1 MEKTEKENCPQI
13 FKIEDESLNEIEKI
27 CLGNRTERLTKV
39 YAISRTNIP
48 DFAIKMKEMLFRE
61 YTEGLKE
68 IKGNSREDVELFNG
82 VARHFGHRLIQIQI
96 KFQKVAVEYEMLE
109 GVQQALKDK
118 YDEIKEMVKR
128 LNMVKAARELRRRFN
143 NWKSHLK
150 ESPAWNYCRIEKE
163 QGSKIKEF
171 ADGHFNPS
179 ISAMLNPDTDFQ
191 SGYYMIR
198 HKYKISVELWKC
210 QERNSW
216 FVISVI
222 MPNKQDWV
230 EVIRLRE
237 RMGEVALKNNL
248 NVLIGG
254 SRYDYRWFDA
264 RIKLERKREKDALN
278 LMEKVKQVSFKI
290 AEASYEMDRKLKDWK
305 LEEIRRE
312 TGEDN

>member
-1 MEKTEKENCPQI
+1 
-13 FKIEDESLNEIEKI
+13 
-27 CLGNRTERLTKV
+27 
-39 YAISRTNIP
+39 
-48 DFAIKMKEMLFRE
+48 MKEMLFRE

-68 IKGNSREDVELFNG
+68 IKGNSREDVELFNSI
-82 VARHFGHRLIQIQI
+82 ARHFGHRLIQIQL

-109 GVQQALKDK
+109 GVQQALEDK
-118 YDEIKEMVKR
+118 YNEIKETVKR
-128 LNMVKAARELRRRFN
+128 LNVVKAAKELRRRFN
-143 NWKSHLK
+143 NWKRQLK

-171 ADGHFNPS
+171 AEGHFNPS
-179 ISAMLNPDTDFQ
+179 ISAMLNPDRDFQ
-191 SGYYMIR
+191 FGYYMIR
-198 HKYKISVELWKC
+198 HKYKICVELWRC
-210 QERNSW
+210 QERESW

-222 MPNKQDWV
+222 SPNKQDWV

-237 RMGEVALKNNL
+237 RMGEMARRNNL

-254 SRYDYRWFDA
+254 SRYDYRWFDV

-278 LMEKVKQVSFKI
+278 VLEKVKQVSFKI
-290 AEASYEMDRKLKDWK
+290 AEASYEMDRKLKEWK